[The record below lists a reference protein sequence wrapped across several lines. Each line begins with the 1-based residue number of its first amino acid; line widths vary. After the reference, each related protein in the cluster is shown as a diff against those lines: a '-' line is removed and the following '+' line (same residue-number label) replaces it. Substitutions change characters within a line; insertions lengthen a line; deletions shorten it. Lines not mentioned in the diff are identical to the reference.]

1 MSLEQD
7 LHNLAFQY
15 NDLRLKAEFR
25 EYPETGHAEYTTMNR
40 ELSCAYWE
48 WHINKN
54 ASAALTHLANVENTC
69 EERLS
74 PEYLNEYH
82 SSVVQLRLHI
92 NPHSQSVHRNMDL
105 RNLLSRM
112 QSL

>member
-1 MSLEQD
+1 MSIEHLLND
-7 LHNLAFQY
+7 LAFQR

-25 EYPETGHAEYTTMNR
+25 EYPATGQAEYTTMNR

-48 WHINKN
+48 WRTNKD
-54 ASAALTHLANVENTC
+54 ASAALTHLANVKQIC

-74 PEYLNEYH
+74 PEYLNEYN
-82 SSVVQLRLHI
+82 SSVAQLRLHI
-92 NPHSQSVHRNMDL
+92 SPHSQSVHRNMDL